1 MTDFHSDTDT
11 DFSDGETI
19 YSDSDISSDESM
31 HTSDEDFID
40 DSVAS
45 IEVETESSTEDET
58 ESSEDESDDEYIPH
72 KRQKLGSCEDEQK
85 VEIKFVKGKWILNV
99 INVSVSSS

>member
-40 DSVAS
+40 DSDAS
-45 IEVETESSTEDET
+45 IEVET

-99 INVSVSSS
+99 INVSFSSNQ

>member
-1 MTDFHSDTDT
+1 MTNFHFDTET

-19 YSDSDISSDESM
+19 YSDSDII
-31 HTSDEDFID
+31 EDFID
-40 DSVAS
+40 DSDAS

-72 KRQKLGSCEDEQK
+72 KRQKMDSSELTI
-85 VEIKFVKGKWILNV
+85 V
-99 INVSVSSS
+99 NVSVSSS

>member
-1 MTDFHSDTDT
+1 MFHNKISLEEMTDFHSDTDT

-31 HTSDEDFID
+31 HTSDEDFIN
-40 DSVAS
+40 DSDVS
-45 IEVETESSTEDET
+45 EDET

-72 KRQKLGSCEDEQK
+72 KRQKIDSSKLTI
-85 VEIKFVKGKWILNV
+85 V
-99 INVSVSSS
+99 NVSVSSS

>member
-1 MTDFHSDTDT
+1 MTDFHTDTET

-40 DSVAS
+40 DSDV
-45 IEVETESSTEDET
+45 
-58 ESSEDESDDEYIPH
+58 SEDESDDEYVPEY
-72 KRQKLGSCEDEQK
+72 KRQKLVSCGDEQK
-85 VEIKFVKGKWILNV
+85 VEIKFVDGQWILNV
-99 INVSVSSS
+99 INVPISSS

>member
-1 MTDFHSDTDT
+1 MTDFHTDTKT

-40 DSVAS
+40 DSDAS
-45 IEVETESSTEDET
+45 IEDETESSTEDET
-58 ESSEDESDDEYIPH
+58 ESSTEDESDDEYIPH
-72 KRQKLGSCEDEQK
+72 KRQKIDSSKLTI
-85 VEIKFVKGKWILNV
+85 V
-99 INVSVSSS
+99 NVSVSSS